1 MKKKVWLPTIIM
13 FFFGVLFLMPI
24 ILLVMNAF
32 KTHNDMIQNFLSFPH
47 YLYTGNFTEAIERLK
62 FWRVVGN
69 SAYVTLGTMLV
80 CTIISFMAGCLAAGF
95 AVLRE
100 GVYGAFYG
108 YALLVIAMILVHLSD
123 RYGGTEEEEA
133 MDRIKEVEEEE
144 KMPV

>member
-1 MKKKVWLPTIIM
+1 MCIR
-13 FFFGVLFLMPI
+13 
-24 ILLVMNAF
+24 
-32 KTHNDMIQNFLSFPH
+32 DS
-47 YLYTGNFTEAIERLK
+47 YTG
-62 FWRVVGN
+62 
-69 SAYVTLGTMLV
+69 
-80 CTIISFMAGCLAAGF
+80 TILSFMAGCLAAGF